1 MSVLFFIIRK
11 HFVHHRSRSWILNR
25 SFLDFVSAIGNYS
38 NSHMTPAY
46 SICWI
51 YSTLCTSEKLLLIR
65 KSSLFFYFWNVS
77 HDFSFSLACQCKFWP
92 RIMYL
97 FSIHSWIPICKE
109 VIYCATVQV
118 MYFLFFFM
126 KIFLPENNNS
136 WILKISIEMMYT

>member
-1 MSVLFFIIRK
+1 MSILFFIIGK
-11 HFVHHRSRSWILNR
+11 HFEHHRSRSWILNWI
-25 SFLDFVSAIGNYS
+25 LYLQLGTTQIPIWLQPTAFVE
-38 NSHMTPAY
+38 
-46 SICWI
+46 
-51 YSTLCTSEKLLLIR
+51 STQHYVQLLLIR

-118 MYFLFFFM
+118 MYFF
-126 KIFLPENNNS
+126 S
-136 WILKISIEMMYT
+136 WKYFYLKIIIAES

>member
-11 HFVHHRSRSWILNR
+11 HFVHHRSRSWKLNWILY
-25 SFLDFVSAIGNYS
+25 LQLGTTYS
-38 NSHMTPAY
+38 NSHM
-46 SICWI
+46 
-51 YSTLCTSEKLLLIR
+51 TLCTSEKLLLIR

-92 RIMYL
+92 RVMYL